1 MSGPGANWIGE
12 EEKREVME
20 VLDSGWL
27 FRYGDPKTLTS
38 SRRYAPSRMSGPDT
52 AGWIMRWLPV
62 PAQVPSLFA

>member
-27 FRYGDPKTLTS
+27 FRYGDPKNNNFKQKGMHL
-38 SRRYAPSRMSGPDT
+38 
-52 AGWIMRWLPV
+52 
-62 PAQVPSLFA
+62 